1 MVITYSKPK
10 ENIKEKPKTK
20 ATVVKEQ
27 ILLEHYRTSPIA
39 PKLTEERPTGFVSV
53 KNNNWNF
60 EEIGIKETQYLTHF
74 FHHWAAKFIPQIPQ
88 NIIRKYGKPGDIVLD
103 PFAGCGT
110 TLVEAKLL
118 GCPSYG
124 IDINPLAIKICQAKI
139 DKIDNQLLEKFLL
152 WLDHYNN
159 NYELLFKKGQLQLFE
174 EEKFPEDPTLFE
186 GSDKWF
192 RSDVAKCI
200 KLILQKIKNFDSN
213 IKNFIEVGL
222 SDLLK
227 GISNARSDRTVPALP
242 KNSRYYDKKHERWL
256 DNETR
261 KINVFQRLS
270 SQLKRMFLT
279 LEQFH
284 HLSDNRII
292 CRPILGDARYLS
304 RFVPKANIVI
314 TSPPYWSAQNYQ
326 KLHFVSFKILD
337 LNEPGQT
344 EIGRNPSGYLNDM
357 DMVAGELS
365 KILDGIFAIVIGES
379 KDNIH
384 EEVKNLILAR
394 GMKVV
399 ETIKRTIS
407 NHTFFAKA
415 VQQEFIYVF
424 KNTPKWRR

>member
-1 MVITYSKPK
+1 MVTTYSKLK
-10 ENIKEKPKTK
+10 ENIKEKLKTK
-20 ATVVKEQ
+20 ATIIKDQ
-27 ILLEHYRTSPIA
+27 ILLEHYRILPIEH
-39 PKLTEERPTGFVSV
+39 KLTEEKPVGFVYV

-60 EEIGIKETQYLTHF
+60 KEIGIKETQYLTHF

-103 PFAGCGT
+103 PFVGCGT
-110 TLVEAKLL
+110 TLVEAKLF

-124 IDINPLAIKICQAKI
+124 VDINPLAIKICQAKVE
-139 DKIDNQLLEKFLL
+139 KINTQLLEKFLL
-152 WLDHYNN
+152 WLDYYNKS
-159 NYELLFKKGQLQLFE
+159 YRMSFKKGQLQLFE
-174 EEKFPEDPTLFE
+174 DDGLSEDPVLFD
-186 GSDKWF
+186 GSDRWF

-200 KLILQKIKNFDSN
+200 KLILHKIKNFDSN

-227 GISNARSDRTVPALP
+227 GMSNARSDRTVPTLP
-242 KNSRYYDKKHERWL
+242 KSSRYYDKKHERWL

-261 KINVFQRLS
+261 EINVFQRLS
-270 SQLKRMFLT
+270 SQLKRMLLT
-279 LEQFH
+279 LQQFH
-284 HLSDNRII
+284 HLTDNQIV
-292 CRPILGDARYLS
+292 CHPILGDARYLS
-304 RFVPKANIVI
+304 EFVPKANIVV

-326 KLHFVSFKILD
+326 KLHFLSFKILD
-337 LNEPGQT
+337 LNEPGKI
-344 EIGRNPSGYLNDM
+344 EIGRDPSDYLNDM
-357 DMVAGELS
+357 DMVVGQIS

-379 KDNIH
+379 KNNIH

-394 GMKVV
+394 GMKEV
-399 ETIKRTIS
+399 ETIRRTIS